1 MATIK
6 DIASIVGV
14 SISTVSRVLNF
25 DDTLNVSNT
34 TREKILKVADELDY
48 ISTKSKKNKEK
59 KTKNVGIIY
68 WYDYEEELGDPYYL
82 TLR

>member
-68 WYDYEEELGDPYYL
+68 WYDYEEELGDPY
-82 TLR
+82 